1 MYDLLLANIAKHIT
15 LTQQETDYLISLL
28 HTKKVK
34 RKRYLLQEGDTN
46 KHTTFVISGI
56 LRMYSVDKNGFEH
69 IIQFATPG
77 WWIGDFQSFLQQKP
91 GNLFI
96 DAIEDSEIVQLSKN
110 DLDNLFVEVPKFER
124 FFRILAENAVAA
136 YQQRFVNS
144 LSLSARERY
153 QKFADLYPSL
163 VQCLSHK
170 FVASY
175 IGVTPEF
182 LSKMLNQQMQ

>member
-1 MYDLLLANIAKHIT
+1 MYDLLLANIAKYIT
-15 LTQQETDYLISLL
+15 LTQEETDYLISLL
-28 HTKKVK
+28 HTKKIK
-34 RKRYLLQEGDTN
+34 RKRYLQQEGDTTR
-46 KHTTFVISGI
+46 HTSFVISGI

-96 DAIEDSEIVQLSKN
+96 DAIDDSEIIQLSKT
-110 DLDNLFVEVPKFER
+110 DLDNLFIKVPKFER

-153 QKFADLYPSL
+153 QNFAELYPSL
-163 VQCLSHK
+163 VQCLSQK
-170 FVASY
+170 FIASY